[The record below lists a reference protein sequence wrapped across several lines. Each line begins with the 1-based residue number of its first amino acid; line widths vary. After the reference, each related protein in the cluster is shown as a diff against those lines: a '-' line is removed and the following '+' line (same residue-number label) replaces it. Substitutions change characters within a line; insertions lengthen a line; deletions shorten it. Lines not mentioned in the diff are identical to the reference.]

1 MVNKLIVSAGKYAA
15 KKLGNKALEKSFDF
29 YGNTKRKAINETVWL
44 KPLNVGERET
54 IECLKNP
61 RNSLDY
67 CKSMGNKARK
77 SYRKTGKY

>member
-1 MVNKLIVSAGKYAA
+1 MVSKIVTTAGKYAA
-15 KKLGNKALEKSFDF
+15 KKPGNKALEKAFEPYEKINKTA
-29 YGNTKRKAINETVWL
+29 YGIR
-44 KPLNVGERET
+44 PLNVGERET

-67 CKSMGNKARK
+67 CKSVGNKARK